1 MARRIQFWRPS
12 FFTLSLQYLLSSL
25 AAIPAGLLAYALIK
39 SGISE
44 FISLSV
50 AIISSL
56 VIAGF
61 VWTKF
66 DKVLFAKHQA
76 PIETQTDVASFNW
89 QIQTVGSG
97 TCLAGTIAI
106 VATVAAIP
114 PNTPTIEY
122 KNLHQRCRT
131 GTTIMMQVSSE
142 KE

>member
-1 MARRIQFWRPS
+1 MARRTQSLLPS
-12 FFTLSLQYLLSSL
+12 FLILSLQYLLSSL

-39 SGISE
+39 SGINE

-50 AIISSL
+50 AIISGL

-76 PIETQTDVASFNW
+76 PIETQTAVASFNW

-97 TCLAGTIAI
+97 SCLAGTIAI
-106 VATVAAIP
+106 VATA
-114 PNTPTIEY
+114 
-122 KNLHQRCRT
+122 
-131 GTTIMMQVSSE
+131 TTIASPNH
-142 KE
+142 